1 MAQFIDWKAL
11 LEGFDEAPTEEK
23 ERIRVMLRDMP
34 KRLLEDLFEK
44 ELYARLLYEKAVG
57 PWTPP
62 VEWIKELERKLRDVF
77 EASFTR
83 AGVSPRRFMAEYRL
97 ELSTIKLLETEDDM
111 IEAVEILA
119 AEILRREIKPPK
131 IRPPKAPKP
140 PEERR
145 VISPFR
151 EEEEEEEEE
160 YIPYGPPVT
169 PAFPPTPLSPRPF
182 PRNLSGAE
190 KEQIWR
196 AFLDELT
203 MRGIDAMTYRKEFDD
218 WLGTFTFKN
227 WHQVTKHF
235 ESLLE
240 QIQTG
245 KVVLFPVHEV
255 IVPWD
260 TTEEAVVHFAS
271 IGIYK
276 TLDEMITNLYSY
288 GFDTTDEEVRNIIK
302 EQYRKGNHKLT
313 RVPKVDLETL
323 IEQKI

>member
-11 LEGFDEAPTEEK
+11 LEGFDEAPEEEK
-23 ERIRVMLRDMP
+23 ERVRAMLLDMP

-62 VEWIKELERKLRDVF
+62 VEWTKELERKLKDVF

-97 ELSTIKLLETEDDM
+97 ELSTIKLLETEDEM
-111 IEAVEILA
+111 IKAVEALA

-131 IRPPKAPKP
+131 IRPPKPPKP
-140 PEERR
+140 EEKPR

-151 EEEEEEEEE
+151 EEEEEEEE

-169 PAFPPTPLSPRPF
+169 PAFPLYPLSPAPF
-182 PRNLSGAE
+182 PRNLSIAE

-196 AFLDELT
+196 AFMDELT
-203 MRGIDAMTYRKEFDD
+203 MRGIDATTYRKEFDD
-218 WLGTFTFKN
+218 WLGTFTFKT
-227 WHQVTKHF
+227 WSQVTKHF

-276 TLDEMITNLYSY
+276 TLDEMITSLYSY

-302 EQYRKGNHKLT
+302 EQYRKGNHELIISDKEY
-313 RVPKVDLETL
+313 LESL
-323 IEQKI
+323 VGQKIG